1 VAIIKTLK
9 YTQRVPAV
17 YEDLY
22 PGANKIYMQTD
33 GYTADTLNPLHDVGL
48 LHSNIATTIA
58 DYGSSLKQDSNQ
70 LHGGYLF
77 LGGDVTTVNQQTVPS
92 VNDGNFALDTNPFT
106 SMDENNPVRNH
117 RYENNGTDTAIF
129 TSHIGYT
136 TGATAGGTYY
146 QLRINPQSDAS
157 TVYPFYTNA
166 SVGGTGAY
174 IRFVYRP
181 PGSGNVIGCGDAH
194 VATTYLAPYP
204 RIANFA
210 NVFGTN
216 PTTTLLQQ
224 SGDSTIQF
232 VGPSV
237 DNRALFLLNNVTND
251 ANIQIFKF
259 NDVSNTLVSNHFWN
273 NTSPIFTANWIST
286 NWNGNVFF
294 AVMFDSSDVV
304 TSANANVWVKGRLPF
319 PRQWTGTTDD
329 TANVSTNTLGGNVY
343 VVASGTNQ
351 IAKGTANASSWTEY
365 TIPSGGLSSQ
375 WTDIKWGL
383 AGNTTQTLVAITNNI
398 TAATS
403 TNYGTS
409 WTLRTLPYTINYRS
423 VAHGL
428 GTFVVVGSHSNL
440 AAAASSTDGGAT
452 WTARNLPSTGFWN
465 SVTFGNIA
473 GNTMFVAVQSSGL
486 HAGAA
491 YSKDG
496 LTWNAA
502 NITSTA
508 TWSSVTFG
516 AGRFVAVSGNTV
528 ADNRAAYTTNGS
540 TWTAATL
547 PFTANWIS
555 VNFGETATGNLF
567 LAIAA
572 NTTSAAVSSDGVS
585 WTATTLPTTR
595 TGVGGLRG
603 ATFGNALPKYGSKT
617 FTDPIKGTGYKGF
630 YMPFVDVGGNYS
642 PIYMQWNTA
651 DDTFYRNVNVIVD
664 WGATSQ
670 AASWEPDTST
680 TSSANSNTGLNRAWY
695 NETFVFNGTRY
706 LTFIQVHNSGNA
718 MDAFPLRRTFVTFSI
733 NATDPTLLTYH
744 SKITIP
750 LTPKNIVWLNS
761 SRTSLGVFT
770 VGSFYIYGFNASTGW
785 TLTTEAPYPM
795 IAAGYDTQ
803 GRAWGLDAGVTG
815 FGRLHVFG
823 GNVPATISVAFASNS
838 FNYTGTTLSTF
849 ANVDAYDVGGNR
861 ISCNVNLTVLGT
873 SLQFLATANAQV
885 STTVITTSATETTRV
900 NAVIINGGT
909 STITTAVNI

>member
-1 VAIIKTLK
+1 MAIIKTFK

-17 YEDLY
+17 YEDIY

-48 LHSNIATTIA
+48 LHSNVATTIA
-58 DYGSSLKQDSNQ
+58 DFGSSLRQDSAN
-70 LHGGYLF
+70 LHSGYLF
-77 LGGDVTTVNQQTVPS
+77 LGGDVTSVNQITGPN
-92 VNDGNFALDTNPFT
+92 VNDPQFTLDVSPFT

-117 RYENNGTDTAIF
+117 RYENNGVDTAIF
-129 TSHIGYT
+129 TSHIGYN
-136 TGATAGGTYY
+136 ATAAGGGTYY
-146 QLRINPQSDAS
+146 QLRINPSSDSS

-174 IRFVYRP
+174 IRFVYRA
-181 PGSGNVIGCGDAH
+181 PGSANIIGVGDVH
-194 VATTYLAPYP
+194 GTVTAPYP
-204 RIANFA
+204 RIVNFA
-210 NVFGTN
+210 NVFGTVQ
-216 PTTTLLQQ
+216 TTTLLTQ
-224 SGDSTIQF
+224 SSDSTIQF
-232 VGPSV
+232 LGPSI
-237 DNRALFLLNNVTND
+237 DNRAMFLLNNVTND

-259 NDVSNTLVSNHFWN
+259 NESTNTLASNHFWN

-286 NWNGNVFF
+286 NWQGNVFF
-294 AVMFDSSDVV
+294 TVMFDSSDVV
-304 TSANANVWVKGRLPF
+304 TSANANVWIKGRLPF
-319 PRQWTGTTDD
+319 SRQWTGTSKD
-329 TANVSTNTLGGNVY
+329 TANVSTNTTGGNVY

-351 IAKGTANASSWTEY
+351 VAKGTANASVWTEY
-365 TIPSGGLSSQ
+365 TIPTGLSSQ
-375 WTDIKWGL
+375 WTDINWGL

-423 VAHGL
+423 VTNGL
-428 GTFVVVGSHSNL
+428 GTFVAVGSHSNL

-452 WTARNLPSTGFWN
+452 WTARNMPSVGFWT
-465 SVTFGNIA
+465 STTFGNLA
-473 GNTMFVAVQSSGL
+473 GNTMFVAVQNSGI

-496 LTWNAA
+496 LTWLAA

-508 TWSSVTFG
+508 PWTSVTFG
-516 AGRFVAVSGNTV
+516 ASRFVAVSGNTV

-555 VNFGETATGNLF
+555 VTFASTVTGNLF
-567 LAIAA
+567 LAVAA
-572 NTTSAAVSSDGVS
+572 NTTSAAISSDGIT
-585 WTATTLPTTR
+585 WIATTLPTTR
-595 TGVGGLRG
+595 TGFGGLRG
-603 ATFGNALPKYGSKT
+603 ANFGNALPKFGSKT

-630 YMPFVDVGGNYS
+630 YMPFVDLAGNYS
-642 PIYMQWNTA
+642 PIYMQWDTSN
-651 DDTFYRNVNVIVD
+651 DTFYRNVNVVVD
-664 WGATSQ
+664 WGVTSQ
-670 AASWEPDTST
+670 AASWEPDTAT
-680 TSSANSNTGLNRAWY
+680 TSSAASASGLNRAWY
-695 NETFVFNGTRY
+695 NETFVVDGTRY

-718 MDAFPLRRTFVTFSI
+718 MDSFPLRRTFVTFSI

-744 SKITIP
+744 SRVTIP

-761 SRTSLGVFT
+761 SRTTLGVFT
-770 VGSFYIYGFNASTGW
+770 VGSFYIYAFNSSTGW
-785 TLTTEAPYPM
+785 TLTTNAPFPM
-795 IAAGYDTQ
+795 IAAGHDSQ
-803 GRAWGLDAGVTG
+803 GRAWALDSGVSG

-823 GNVPATISVAFASNS
+823 SNVPATISVAFASNS

-885 STTVITTSATETTRV
+885 STTIVTTSTSETTRV

-909 STITTAVNI
+909 STVTTAVNI